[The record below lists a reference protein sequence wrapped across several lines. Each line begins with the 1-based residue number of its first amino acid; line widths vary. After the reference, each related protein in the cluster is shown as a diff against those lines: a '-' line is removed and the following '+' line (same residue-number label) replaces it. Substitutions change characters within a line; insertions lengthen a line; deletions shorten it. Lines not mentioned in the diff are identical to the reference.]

1 MIKVFDDILPQ
12 QVFDNLQNNIVG
24 DNFNVP
30 FFYSNSTA
38 VGKQNEVRVNN
49 YGFSHLAYDNGQTN
63 SYLGKLLEV
72 SILHMLDKTN
82 INVKDIMR
90 IRIGLLTYVGRQVIN
105 DPHVDFEK
113 EHYTGLLYLN
123 DSDGDTFIYNQ
134 KYDPSTNLLMQE
146 YFNTFLNGHL
156 SVKETISPKQNRLVI
171 FDGHYFHSSST
182 PTIVPARYVV
192 NFNFTIW

>member
-1 MIKVFDDILPQ
+1 MEKQKDWVAQSL
-12 QVFDNLQNNIVG
+12 NL
-24 DNFNVP
+24 FKK
-30 FFYSNSTA
+30 YSSSRS
-38 VGKQNEVRVNN
+38 V
-49 YGFSHLAYDNGQTN
+49 
-63 SYLGKLLEV
+63 LL
-72 SILHMLDKTN
+72 
-82 INVKDIMR
+82 R
-90 IRIGLLTYVGRQVIN
+90 VIN

-192 NFNFTIW
+192 NFNFTIR